1 MITLLADCVANVAIY
16 EGALTVMC
24 LCSYE
29 SSEVLGYVIPLY
41 RTLNGLLI
49 LLLIMHC
56 YWFALITR
64 IAYRTVVYGDID
76 DVREGGSDED

>member
-1 MITLLADCVANVAIY
+1 
-16 EGALTVMC
+16 MC
-24 LCSYE
+24 PCRYE
-29 SSEVLGYVIPLY
+29 SSEVFGYVIPLY

>member
-1 MITLLADCVANVAIY
+1 
-16 EGALTVMC
+16 MC
-24 LCSYE
+24 PCRYE

>member
-1 MITLLADCVANVAIY
+1 
-16 EGALTVMC
+16 MC
-24 LCSYE
+24 RCSYE